1 MEVKARW
8 MHCMRQLGGVA
19 VLSGLQCHGAE
30 HRRGCLLLPDGTVVL
45 EVARIIGLPDAG
57 SSDVKIAAAGAW
69 ASCCWLWCVPGI
81 ATLLWRWVAPAPM
94 MLVPVAWLPWGC
106 N

>member
-1 MEVKARW
+1 
-8 MHCMRQLGGVA
+8 
-19 VLSGLQCHGAE
+19 
-30 HRRGCLLLPDGTVVL
+30 LLPDGTVVL

-57 SSDVKIAAAGAW
+57 SSDVKCRSSRGVGQLLLA
-69 ASCCWLWCVPGI
+69 LVLPVI